1 MYTPFLSHI
10 ITGAILAAANA
21 LAVPVTTT
29 DDQPDGYYSVQYND
43 DGTSTPLDFIP
54 FADLNITGSTAVI
67 AERDPISYAP
77 ELEPRKTKVQCETGP
92 LNEQDLVN
100 AWTCLMSVGGGVTYK
115 KNVWAWVL

>member
-10 ITGAILAAANA
+10 ITSTLLAAANA

-29 DDQPDGYYSVQYND
+29 DDQPDGYYSVQYNN

-54 FADLNITGSTAVI
+54 FANLNITGSTAVI
-67 AERDPISYAP
+67 AEQDPISYAP
-77 ELEPRKTKVQCETGP
+77 KLKPQKTHVICTTGP

-100 AWTCLMSVGGGVTYK
+100 T
-115 KNVWAWVL
+115 